1 MDPRSEAS
9 AVIGMVSAIAPWVWP
24 ATAAILVGGLVVVSS
39 LIGATRQP
47 APSDTAGAIRQRTS
61 AADSV
66 TTNSEN
72 RLDARA
78 N

>member
-1 MDPRSEAS
+1 MAPRSES
-9 AVIGMVSAIAPWVWP
+9 NVVIDIVSVIAPWVWP

-47 APSDTAGAIRQRTS
+47 VHSEA
-61 AADSV
+61 
-66 TTNSEN
+66 NSEVRN
-72 RLDARA
+72 DVRA